1 MEWDL
6 KNLAAVLEGISK
18 VAWPLLAIYVLWLFY
33 PAVMRVI
40 ESRGFKV
47 KVGEMEVTVQDVSD
61 QLANQVADLQKKVEE
76 LRRQLGQVR
85 ASDAAPP
92 AVSPQWP
99 PAALPE
105 AAPPAVVP
113 TPAQPGIEPPAVPF
127 APAPRR
133 ILWVDD
139 VPANVAFQV
148 ARLRTEGIEVV
159 EAKTTE
165 EALREASHLPF
176 ALVIT
181 DMGRSESGS
190 FHARAGLELI
200 SALRAAGS
208 RLPVYVFSSARY
220 LERYREDVLRS
231 EGNGATSSP
240 VELFEMIHRVIGHP
254 A

>member
-6 KNLAAVLEGISK
+6 KSLAALLESASK
-18 VAWPLLAIYVLWLFY
+18 VAWPLLALYVLWLFY
-33 PAVMRVI
+33 PAVSRLI

-47 KVGEMEVTVQDVSD
+47 KVGEMEVTVQDVSN
-61 QLANQVADLQKKVEE
+61 QLATQVADLQKKVEE
-76 LRRQLGQVR
+76 LRRQLGQVQEPQ
-85 ASDAAPP
+85 SITPEGMSPGDIAAPRVDP
-92 AVSPQWP
+92 AS
-99 PAALPE
+99 
-105 AAPPAVVP
+105 
-113 TPAQPGIEPPAVPF
+113 TPF

-139 VPANVAFQV
+139 TPANVAFQV
-148 ARLRTEGIEVV
+148 ARLRAEGIEVM
-159 EAKTTE
+159 EAKTTG
-165 EALREASHLPF
+165 EALGHVAQLPF

-181 DMGRSESGS
+181 DMGRNEDGS

-200 SALRAAGS
+200 SELRAAGS

-220 LERYREDVLRS
+220 LERYREEVLRS

>member
-33 PAVMRVI
+33 PAVARVI

-61 QLANQVADLQKKVEE
+61 QLSNQVADLQKKVEE
-76 LRRQLGQVR
+76 LRRQLGQVH
-85 ASDAAPP
+85 APDAA
-92 AVSPQWP
+92 P

-105 AAPPAVVP
+105 AALPAAVP
-113 TPAQPGIEPPAVPF
+113 TPAQTRTEPPAIPF
-127 APAPRR
+127 APPPRR

-165 EALREASHLPF
+165 EALREASRLPF

-181 DMGRSESGS
+181 DMGRNEGGS

>member
-6 KNLAAVLEGISK
+6 KSLAALLESASK
-18 VAWPLLAIYVLWLFY
+18 VAWPLLALYVLWLFY
-33 PAVMRVI
+33 PALSRLI

-47 KVGEMEVTVQDVSD
+47 KVGEMEVTVQDVSN
-61 QLANQVADLQKKVEE
+61 QLATQVADLQKKVEE
-76 LRRQLGQVR
+76 LRRQSAQAR
-85 ASDAAPP
+85 DAL
-92 AVSPQWP
+92 
-99 PAALPE
+99 PAA
-105 AAPPAVVP
+105 ADTAPRMES
-113 TPAQPGIEPPAVPF
+113 TIVPF

-139 VPANVAFQV
+139 TPANVAFQV

-159 EAKTTE
+159 EAKSTG
-165 EALREASHLPF
+165 EALAHAARLPF

-181 DMGRSESGS
+181 DMGRNEDGS

-220 LERYREDVLRS
+220 LERYREEVLRS

-240 VELFEMIHRVIGHP
+240 VELFEMIHRVIGPP